1 MLQNLKLSLSLSLS
15 LDLLLQHLQHPSRPR
30 HHLMS
35 NTLFLEKLRF
45 QQLPLP
51 HKIPRHRRLS
61 KYHLLS
67 RKPISLKSR
76 LLRRKKKRKRKS
88 LQLSPKSLLRHLR
101 PWLALSISWL
111 LSSHH
116 LISLLSFRLPIP
128 LGAPI
133 LLHSCSTVST
143 HLTTLRQT
151 PSFNFC
157 SRQTP

>member
-1 MLQNLKLSLSLSLS
+1 MLQNLKLSLSMRLH
-15 LDLLLQHLQHPSRPR
+15 LLLQHLHPSRPR

-35 NTLFLEKLRF
+35 NTFLEKLRL

-51 HKIPRHRRLS
+51 HKTPRHLRLS
-61 KYHLLS
+61 KYHLLP
-67 RKPISLKSR
+67 RKPISLKNR
-76 LLRRKKKRKRKS
+76 LLRRKKKKKRKS

-128 LGAPI
+128 LGTPI